1 MYDYLQMKCDE
12 AEGEAASRLRQ
23 QKDDLLSRFPGIP
36 PDALPGYLSETHR
49 RCGKRTCHCADGK
62 GHPVW
67 SLTFMVDGQ
76 KRVEWI
82 PYEWVGQIRPLVE
95 EGRAYKSAVASVF
108 AANAQLLA
116 LRRKQETP
124 RRPRRR

>member
-1 MYDYLQMKCDE
+1 MKWYE
-12 AEGEAASRLRQ
+12 AEGDAADRLRQ
-23 QKDDLLSRFPGIP
+23 QKDDLLSRFPWIP
-36 PDALPGYLSETHR
+36 ADALPGSLSETHR
-49 RCGKRTCHCADGK
+49 RCGKRTCHCAAGGK

-67 SLTFMVDGQ
+67 SLTFMVGGQ
-76 KRVEWI
+76 KRVERI

-95 EGRAYKSAVASVF
+95 QGRAVKAAVAGVF